1 MLRNPNVLRK
11 VKIEVYSG
19 WGKDAAK
26 CQWRFG
32 QLESLTVT
40 VKLCLTVLHRLRGN
54 HNALGKVKFLFPNE
68 FSVYMHDTPTKNLF
82 NRNVRSFSH
91 GCIRLS
97 QPIELLETF
106 STFNETVDFEKSKE
120 RLEGVDKA
128 FLYLKEQVP
137 VDVIYLTA
145 YVDYD
150 GVLQFR
156 NDIYGYDKMQL
167 QSFRKW

>member
-1 MLRNPNVLRK
+1 
-11 VKIEVYSG
+11 
-19 WGKDAAK
+19 
-26 CQWRFG
+26 
-32 QLESLTVT
+32 
-40 VKLCLTVLHRLRGN
+40 
-54 HNALGKVKFLFPNE
+54 
-68 FSVYMHDTPTKNLF
+68 MHDTPTKNLF
-82 NRNVRSFSH
+82 NRNVRAFSH

-106 STFNETVDFEKSKE
+106 STFNDTVDFEKAQQ
-120 RLEGVDKA
+120 RLEGLDKA
-128 FLYLKEQVP
+128 FLYLTEQVP